1 MPAEG
6 PVKMIWQIIFS
17 FIPILDLWSRYRI
30 KKLGKYILYVY
41 VPIFVSTF
49 GLIGVFAMMALDDPT
64 SLESLED
71 SDSAAVTMMTVVFSL
86 FSVGIT
92 ILSIYL
98 VYRWTIE
105 WNKQFGVS
113 SYDSE

>member
-30 KKLGKYILYVY
+30 KKLGKYILYIY
-41 VPIFVSTF
+41 VPIFAITF
-49 GLIGVFAMMALDDPT
+49 GLIGVVAIMYLEDPT
-64 SLESLED
+64 SIEPLDD
-71 SDSAAVTMMTVVFSL
+71 SDSMAVAIMSIVITPFSL
-86 FSVGIT
+86 GIT

-105 WNKQFGVS
+105 WNRQFGVS

>member
-30 KKLGKYILYVY
+30 KKLGKYLLYVY
-41 VPIFVSTF
+41 VPIFVATF

>member
-6 PVKMIWQIIFS
+6 SVKMIWQIIFS

-30 KKLGKYILYVY
+30 KKLRKYLLYIYLPVI
-41 VPIFVSTF
+41 VLPTVFIAIIVVNSINDPNFVETM
-49 GLIGVFAMMALDDPT
+49 G
-64 SLESLED
+64 D
-71 SDSAAVTMMTVVFSL
+71 SDSMFVVVFTMV
-86 FSVGIT
+86 FSVMSIGFT

-98 VYRWTIE
+98 VYKWTIA